1 MFWLMSIVGSRVAKY
16 AAIVGAVFGAI
27 IAIWAKGRSDGSSAA
42 RARTVQD
49 DLKAAKERAN
59 ADSVAGRESDPV
71 ERLRRDWS
79 RE

>member
-1 MFWLMSIVGSRVAKY
+1 MFWFMSIVGSRVAKY
-16 AAIVGAVFGAI
+16 AAVVGAVFGAI

-42 RARTVQD
+42 RMRAARD
-49 DLKAAKERAN
+49 ELEAAKERAN

-71 ERLRRDWS
+71 QRLRRDWS